1 MSKRK
6 KEISERARREAE
18 AHASVRRLRELAAR
32 AEAELEARRQAGKE
46 RPGDRV
52 PQPPD

>member
-18 AHASVRRLRELAAR
+18 QAPTVRRLRELVAKG
-32 AEAELEARRQAGKE
+32 EAELAARRE
-46 RPGDRV
+46 RDERARGPKR
-52 PQPPD
+52 